1 MISSRD
7 IFHPS
12 HDISS
17 PEIIRRG
24 PPRFPGKL
32 CAGSCSRIMLTMPL
46 RLVLRGR
53 RNIFY
58 FSFYSFISLS
68 LSSVEKIKGGWN
80 IRKLRSQ
87 LFPRQI
93 LLPISSP
100 AKMFPYRCV
109 SARLLQLRKMHL
121 NRERKPVRGLTCVHL
136 HCYNPFSTSMADSQ
150 K

>member
-1 MISSRD
+1 MILSRD

-46 RLVLRGR
+46 RLVLRGK

-58 FSFYSFISLS
+58 FSFHSFISLS

-121 NRERKPVRGLTCVHL
+121 NPRTKTRSRFNLRAPSLL
-136 HCYNPFSTSMADSQ
+136 
-150 K
+150 

>member
-68 LSSVEKIKGGWN
+68 LSLFRGKDKRGMEYSKITVTTLPKTDIITYFFPGKN
-80 IRKLRSQ
+80 VSISLCVRASPSITQNAFKPRTKTRSRFNLRAPS
-87 LFPRQI
+87 
-93 LLPISSP
+93 LL
-100 AKMFPYRCV
+100 
-109 SARLLQLRKMHL
+109 
-121 NRERKPVRGLTCVHL
+121 
-136 HCYNPFSTSMADSQ
+136 
-150 K
+150 

>member
-1 MISSRD
+1 MILSRD

-24 PPRFPGKL
+24 TPRFPGKL

-46 RLVLRGR
+46 RLVLRGK

-58 FSFYSFISLS
+58 FSFHSFISLS

-121 NRERKPVRGLTCVHL
+121 NPRTKTRSRFNLRAPSLL
-136 HCYNPFSTSMADSQ
+136 
-150 K
+150 